1 LFAKVFDVQID
12 ISKYENRTRKPA
24 RIPHAIIPS
33 SEGYIMDTR
42 TNEEWLSD
50 LRGEYKDEAI
60 EDLRRLLKRGLIY
73 ALSSR
78 IKTDL
83 EHQVEDFVQDA
94 ILRILDKLDTFRG
107 ESKFTTWAQ
116 KVAVRVAFTEMR
128 RKRWKDISIE
138 DLLPED
144 SGDFTPL
151 ILSDP
156 SPNPDKRAT
165 QESLLKMVDQI
176 LAEELTERQRTAL
189 LAIMHGGMP
198 LEEVAQRMDTNRNAL
213 YKLLHDA
220 RKQMRSRLIEKGL
233 TPQEVLEVF
242 DNG

>member
-1 LFAKVFDVQID
+1 MV
-12 ISKYENRTRKPA
+12 
-24 RIPHAIIPS
+24 
-33 SEGYIMDTR
+33 TR

-50 LRGEYKDEAI
+50 LRGDNQDQAI
-60 EDLRRLLKRGLIY
+60 ADLRYLLKRGLIY
-73 ALSSR
+73 ALASR

-116 KVAVRVAFTEMR
+116 KIAVRVAFTEMR
-128 RKRWKDISIE
+128 RKRWKDVSIE

-144 SGDFTPL
+144 SGDYTPL
-151 ILSDP
+151 VLSDP
-156 SPNPDKRAT
+156 SPDPEKRAT
-165 QESLLKMVDQI
+165 QESLLSMIEKVLSED
-176 LAEELTERQRTAL
+176 LTERQRTAL

-198 LEEVAQRMDTNRNAL
+198 LEEVARRMDTNRNAL

-220 RKQMRSRLIEKGL
+220 RKQLRNRLHEKGF
-233 TPQEVLEVF
+233 TAEEVLAVF
-242 DNG
+242 ES

>member
-1 LFAKVFDVQID
+1 M
-12 ISKYENRTRKPA
+12 
-24 RIPHAIIPS
+24 
-33 SEGYIMDTR
+33 GTR

-50 LRGEYKDEAI
+50 LRGNNKDQAI
-60 EDLRRLLKRGLIY
+60 EDLRKLLKKGLIY

-83 EHQVEDFVQDA
+83 EQQVEDFVQDA
-94 ILRILDKLDTFRG
+94 ILRILEKIDTFRG

-151 ILSDP
+151 VLSDP
-156 SPNPDKRAT
+156 SPDPDKRAT
-165 QESLLKMVDQI
+165 QESLLKMVDQM
-176 LAEELTERQRTAL
+176 LYEDLTELQRSAL

-198 LEEVAQRMDTNRNAL
+198 LDEVARRMDTNRNAL

-220 RKQMRSRLIEKGL
+220 RKQMRSRLQEKGF
-233 TPQEVLEVF
+233 TAEEVLAVF
-242 DNG
+242 ESE

>member
-1 LFAKVFDVQID
+1 MG
-12 ISKYENRTRKPA
+12 S
-24 RIPHAIIPS
+24 
-33 SEGYIMDTR
+33 R
-42 TNEEWLSD
+42 TNEEWLRD
-50 LRGEYKDEAI
+50 LRGDNQDQAI
-60 EDLRRLLKRGLIY
+60 DDLRKLLKRGLIY
-73 ALSSR
+73 ALASR

-151 ILSDP
+151 VLADP
-156 SPNPDKRAT
+156 SPDPEKRAT
-165 QESLLKMVDQI
+165 QESLLEMIGQMMSED
-176 LAEELTERQRTAL
+176 LTERQRTAL

-198 LEEVAQRMDTNRNAL
+198 LEEVARRMDTNRNAL

-220 RKQMRSRLIEKGL
+220 RKQMRNRLQEKGFS
-233 TPQEVLEVF
+233 TEEVLAVF
-242 DNG
+242 ESK

>member
-1 LFAKVFDVQID
+1 MGK
-12 ISKYENRTRKPA
+12 
-24 RIPHAIIPS
+24 
-33 SEGYIMDTR
+33 R
-42 TNEEWLSD
+42 TNEEWLRD
-50 LRGEYKDEAI
+50 LQGANKDRAI
-60 EDLRRLLKRGLIY
+60 EDLRKLLKKGLIY
-73 ALSSR
+73 ALSNR

-83 EHQVEDFVQDA
+83 EQQVEDFVQDA

-128 RKRWKDISIE
+128 RKRWKDVSIE

-151 ILSDP
+151 VLSDP
-156 SPNPDKRAT
+156 SPDPDKRAT
-165 QESLLKMVDQI
+165 QESLLKMVDQM
-176 LAEELTERQRTAL
+176 LNEDLTELQRTAL

-198 LEEVAQRMDTNRNAL
+198 LDEVAQRMDTNRNAL

-220 RKQMRSRLIEKGL
+220 RKQMRIRLQEKGF
-233 TPQEVLEVF
+233 TPEEVLAVF
-242 DNG
+242 ESG

>member
-1 LFAKVFDVQID
+1 M
-12 ISKYENRTRKPA
+12 
-24 RIPHAIIPS
+24 
-33 SEGYIMDTR
+33 GTR

-50 LRGEYKDEAI
+50 LRGDNKNQAI
-60 EDLRRLLKRGLIY
+60 DDLRKLLRRGLIY

-78 IKTDL
+78 IKFDL

-151 ILSDP
+151 VLSDP
-156 SPNPDKRAT
+156 SPDPEKRAT
-165 QESLLKMVDQI
+165 QESLMRVIEQI
-176 LAEELTERQRTAL
+176 LSEDLTERQRSAL
-189 LAIMHGGMP
+189 LAIIHGGMP
-198 LEEVAQRMDTNRNAL
+198 LEEVARRMNTNRNAL

-220 RKQMRSRLIEKGL
+220 RKQMRNRLQEKGSSAE
-233 TPQEVLEVF
+233 EVLAVF
-242 DNG
+242 ENG